1 MAGNWKNW
9 VDRTWTFDEPVEL
22 YPQLIDRLRGVSTR
36 AEEKLRA
43 VSAQQAVRRDGA
55 AWSMLEH
62 LGHLLDLEVL
72 PNARLDELLAGVEVL
87 TAADMQNQA
96 TEAANHNARAPEELC
111 AAFRAEREALVA
123 RFEALEPDDFAR
135 CAIHPRLQRPMRL
148 VDLIRFTADH
158 DDHHLARM
166 EQLRRG

>member
-22 YPQLIDRLRGVSTR
+22 DPELIDRLRGVSTR